1 MSSTLTMLALILL
14 PALAQPHGPMPPD
27 AARLREM
34 LHDRQQPRAQSQAA
48 LLLVQD
54 HSADAEEI
62 VRQGLKQTDSPEV
75 FAALVSA
82 LRLARDVRFRDELT
96 DALVGGQPVFRQA
109 AAAALA
115 ELMDGNVLQ
124 RLETLLANTKVE
136 LTIRQAA
143 LWTLGRCGRKQAAAV
158 LVEHLSHE
166 QEGMRRAASEALAA
180 LSGRNYGGDVVRW
193 REWWDEH
200 KDLSDERWLQ
210 DRVEYQGSRL
220 RRLEGEL
227 ERTRTQIVNLQEQ
240 LYTRLPL
247 ADRLG
252 HVLGLADHE
261 EPAIRALA
269 VRWAGELLP
278 AADMVGQ
285 CALADL
291 LLRFSQD
298 GTAEVQRAAVLTLGK
313 VQDSRAFERLL
324 VLLREAPPA
333 VRAAAARSLAQH
345 ARGQS
350 AEAKARQRD
359 VVPALRN
366 ALKDTAVEVVV
377 EAAEDLGNLG
387 LPDAGPVL
395 ADLLRHPSASVR
407 QAAAQALERMA
418 DVSLLDGLLQALDD
432 PVVMVRFR
440 LVGALGHAIG
450 DGSALSGEQ
459 RAALLER
466 LESVLVRDAD
476 PGVRSRVASLLGA
489 SGTPA
494 LLPVLWRRLAP
505 TEDSRVQEKAWEA
518 FVDIV
523 SRAANP
529 ELVLE
534 WEQRLAQE
542 NQPQRRLTLLTDVS
556 ARWQKRDELRSALS
570 AVQEVLVPALLD
582 QGRWAAAFPHVRDL
596 LGRPAAETELNRRL
610 SWLLRIGQQA
620 QKDGNRTEALRAV
633 QLAQPHRDRLGALA
647 QAFEKLEKDARRE

>member
-1 MSSTLTMLALILL
+1 MSHTLTMLALILL
-14 PALAQPHGPMPPD
+14 TAAVQPSGPTPPD
-27 AARLREM
+27 AARLREL

-54 HSADAEEI
+54 HSADAEEY

-75 FAALVSA
+75 FSVLASA

-96 DALVGGQPVFRQA
+96 DALAGGPPAFRQA

-124 RLETLLANTKVE
+124 RLEALLENSKAE
-136 LTIRQAA
+136 LAVRQAA
-143 LWTLGRCGRKQAAAV
+143 LWTLGRCGQKRAAAI
-158 LVEHLSHE
+158 LLEYLSHGE
-166 QEGMRRAASEALAA
+166 EGIRRAASAALAA
-180 LSGRNYGGDVVRW
+180 LTGRDYGGDVVRW
-193 REWWDEH
+193 REWWDDH

-210 DRVEYQGSRL
+210 DRVEYQGGRL

-227 ERTRTQIVNLQEQ
+227 ERTRTQVVSLQEQ
-240 LYTRLPL
+240 LYARLPL

-298 GTAEVQRAAVLTLGK
+298 GTKEVQRAAVLTLGK

-324 VLLREAPPA
+324 VLLREGPPT

-350 AEAKARQRD
+350 AEAKARQRV

-377 EAAEDLGNLG
+377 EAAEDLGSLG

-395 ADLLRHPSASVR
+395 ANLLEHPSASVR

-440 LVGALGHAIG
+440 LVGALGHAVG
-450 DGSALSGEQ
+450 DGQALSDEQ
-459 RAALLER
+459 RAALLDR
-466 LESVLVRDAD
+466 LKRVLVGDAD

-489 SGTPA
+489 CGSPT

-505 TEDSRVQEKAWEA
+505 TEDSRVQEKAWAA

-523 SRAANP
+523 ARAASAD
-529 ELVLE
+529 LVLE
-534 WEQRLAQE
+534 WEQTLSRE
-542 NQPQRRLTLLTDVS
+542 NQPQRRLVLLTDVCG
-556 ARWQKRDELRSALS
+556 RWQKRDDLRPALA

-582 QGRWAAAFPHVRDL
+582 QGRWAPAFSHMRDL
-596 LGRPAAETELNRRL
+596 LGRPAAEAELHRRL
-610 SWLLRIGQQA
+610 RWLLRVGQQA
-620 QKDGNRTEALRAV
+620 VKDGNRTEALRAV
-633 QLAQPHRDRLGALA
+633 QLAQTHRDRLGPLA
-647 QAFEKLEKDARRE
+647 QAFEKLEKDARQE